1 MKTTFKTAIIGALA
15 LASVSAVAMQ
25 AQARDF
31 TIVGW
36 GGTAQDVQREVYFKP
51 FTEKTGVKILDETW
65 DGGYGTLQAK
75 MKSGAA
81 NWDVVQVEA
90 EELALG
96 CDDGLFEK
104 LDWDKMGVKDDF
116 FPEAVHE
123 CGAGTIYW
131 STAISYDGD
140 KYAEGPNN
148 WADFWNIEKFPGKR
162 GLRKGAKYT
171 LEAALMADGV
181 KADELYDV
189 MATEEGIERAFKKLD
204 EIKQHIVWWEA
215 GAQPVQLLASGE
227 VVMSSI
233 YNGRV
238 SGLNKAENR
247 NFKVVWPQSIYA
259 IDSWV
264 IMKGSEHKEV
274 GQEFIKFAS
283 LAENQAKSALGIDYG
298 VPNKK
303 AEIPAEVNAN
313 LPTAP
318 ENIEQAINLN
328 VEFWI
333 DNSEELTKRF
343 NAWLAQ

>member
-1 MKTTFKTAIIGALA
+1 MKKNFKTAILAAVALT
-15 LASVSAVAMQ
+15 SVSAFSLQ

-36 GGTAQDVQREVYFKP
+36 GGTSQDVQREVYFKP
-51 FTEKTGVKILDETW
+51 FAEKAGIKFLDESW
-65 DGGYGTLQAK
+65 DGGYGALQAK
-75 MKSGAA
+75 MKAGSA

-96 CDDGLFEK
+96 CDDGLYEK
-104 LDWDKMGVKDDF
+104 LDWDKLGVKDEF
-116 FPEAVHE
+116 HKEAVHE
-123 CGAGTIYW
+123 CGAGVIYW

-140 KYAEGPNN
+140 KYAEGPKN
-148 WADFWNIEKFPGKR
+148 WADFWNVEKFPGKR
-162 GLRKGAKYT
+162 ALRKGAKYT
-171 LEAALMADGV
+171 LEAALLADGV
-181 KADELYDV
+181 KADALYE
-189 MATEEGIERAFKKLD
+189 TLGSFEGLERAFKKLD
-204 EIKQHIVWWEA
+204 EIKAHVVWWEA

-247 NFKVVWPQSIYA
+247 NFKIVWPESIYA

-264 IMKGSEHKEV
+264 IMKGSEHKDVAE
-274 GQEFIKFAS
+274 EFIKFAS
-283 LAENQAKSALGIDYG
+283 LAENQAKLPLGIDYG
-298 VPNKK
+298 VPNKN
-303 AEIPAEVNAN
+303 AVIPAEVNAN

-318 ENIEQAINLN
+318 ENLEHAINLD
-328 VEFWI
+328 VDFWI
-333 DNSEELTKRF
+333 DNSEEFTKRF